1 LSDAP
6 MVRLDENNDNDNSL
20 AVVEEPTPATTNATE
35 SEINRE
41 LEAEFRV
48 RSQVTGL
55 LDEYDEAAEE
65 NKNAETDEEEE
76 EEDEEDEDGENT
88 NNEDEEDE
96 DDDENDSNENDD
108 EDEDDSDDG
117 NEQMESREEDF
128 DYGYERDINNQNTN
142 QSDNNDNGDKR
153 PKSIDSN
160 TDCLISEQD
169 KNKISDNDDEDDS
182 KTKEDRDK
190 LKLSPA
196 SRKIKSKMLNKYK
209 YKYKSAHQ
217 AGDEAKSIKQEKTLN
232 AIKSIARASATTAAA
247 SSQPAKKI
255 VSAKRVIL
263 PVVPLPQTSKLAKKP
278 PTAKSSDEAL
288 ISNPIRAKSSI
299 KKKLYSD
306 KLSYFG
312 ATKHDEEESGE
323 EDAAS
328 KKSSAAVK
336 FASEPSELSASSSG
350 SLVTVTA
357 PASTSNLNDPLMN
370 AKLKLGKGKNTPDFV
385 RMKTGGGGG
394 GATTSG
400 SQFINSSDSSL
411 SQHFTKLSKTF
422 DEADAKFNKSTSSMM
437 ILDDDNQ
444 EYTYDEQDSEDKNS
458 SNNSNSIS
466 YSNLPIGSIEAD
478 DLGNN
483 LGLNRRRR
491 RDQNSL
497 FNRFSLSSTFST
509 ASNYNSFYSSSK
521 PVNLAHQLDEED
533 KSDDPDKKLS
543 HNDTHNDDLD
553 DLHGKSVSFMSM
565 TSAIDTTHNKNNE
578 TIPFINQSQ
587 LSISS
592 HHHIHPINKSLSSSL
607 AFPNNNVNINQR
619 NHLLNQISPSSQDQ
633 FMDSVEEDL

>member
-1 LSDAP
+1 

-20 AVVEEPTPATTNATE
+20 AVVEEPTPSVAITNATE

-41 LEAEFRV
+41 LEAEFRA
-48 RSQVTGL
+48 RSQVTDL
-55 LDEYDEAAEE
+55 LDEYDEEEEE
-65 NKNAETDEEEE
+65 NKNAESEEE
-76 EEDEEDEDGENT
+76 EEDDDEEDDGENT

-108 EDEDDSDDG
+108 EDEEEDEDESGDG

-128 DYGYERDINNQNTN
+128 DYGYERDSNNQNTN
-142 QSDNNDNGDKR
+142 QSDNNNDNGDKQQ
-153 PKSIDSN
+153 KSIDSN
-160 TDCLISEQD
+160 TDCLISEQG
-169 KNKISDNDDEDDS
+169 KNKISDNDEEDDS
-182 KTKEDRDK
+182 KSKEDRDK

-209 YKYKSAHQ
+209 YKYKNAHQ
-217 AGDEAKSIKQEKTLN
+217 TGDEAKSLIKQEKTIN
-232 AIKSIARASATTAAA
+232 AIKSIARASTATTTATT

-263 PVVPLPQTSKLAKKP
+263 PVVPLPQTSKLTKKP
-278 PTAKSSDEAL
+278 PTKSSDEAL

-306 KLSYFG
+306 KLNYFG
-312 ATKHDEEESGE
+312 ETKHDEEESGE
-323 EDAAS
+323 EEAAS
-328 KKSSAAVK
+328 KKSSTAVK

-357 PASTSNLNDPLMN
+357 PASTSNLNDPLIN

-385 RMKTGGGGG
+385 RMKTGGG
-394 GATTSG
+394 TTSG

-422 DEADAKFNKSTSSMM
+422 DDADAKFNKSTSSMM

-466 YSNLPIGSIEAD
+466 YSNLPIGSIDAD

-521 PVNLAHQLDEED
+521 PVNLANQLDEED

-592 HHHIHPINKSLSSSL
+592 HHHIHPINKSLSSSIAL
-607 AFPNNNVNINQR
+607 PNNNVNINQR
-619 NHLLNQISPSSQDQ
+619 SHLLNQTSPSSQDQ